1 MAFVHGKG
9 TVIKLDDSGGTL
21 RDLSTY
27 ADEVTFPSSVDM
39 AETTTFG
46 KDDKTFIPGLRDHTI
61 SVSGKWDA
69 TLDGYV
75 APAVGQAAS
84 LSFEYGPAGS
94 GSGAVKFTG
103 ECFITSYELS
113 NPVGDVVTFSLE
125 LQCSDAI
132 TRGTYS

>member
-9 TVIKLDDSGGTL
+9 TVFKLDDNGGTL
-21 RDLSTY
+21 RDISAF
-27 ADEVTFPSSVDM
+27 ADEVGFPGNVDM

-46 KDDKTFIPGLRDHTI
+46 KDDKTYIPGLRDRTI

-69 TLDGYV
+69 TLDGYY
-75 APAVGQAAS
+75 APALGLATS

-94 GSGAVKFTG
+94 GSGSVKYTG
-103 ECFITSYELS
+103 ECFITSFEIT

-132 TRGTYS
+132 TRGTYA